1 MQSEQ
6 EPLPYRQCAG
16 IVLFN
21 DSGMV
26 LVGKRIDQITEA
38 WQMPQGG
45 IDENEEPLEA
55 ALRELEEEIN
65 TGNVKILAESKN
77 WYKYDIPKNLRGKLW
92 KGRYRGQNQK
102 WFAMKYLGED
112 NEIQPQSVEKPEF
125 SDWKWSKIDSIVDSI
140 VPFKREVYKN
150 FKGWNCST
158 KGIKKFDD
166 LPDNAKIYIKEL
178 EKFIET
184 KVASISTSPERDDT
198 ILIVDPFS
206 S

>member
-1 MQSEQ
+1 MPSEQ

-65 TGNVKILAESKN
+65 TANVEILAESKN
-77 WYKYDIPKNLRGKLW
+77 WYKYDLPKNLRGKLW

-102 WFAMKYLGED
+102 WFAMKYLGD
-112 NEIQPQSVEKPEF
+112 DKQIQPQSVKKPEF
-125 SDWKWSKIDSIVDSI
+125 NDWKWIDIEDLPRVAI
-140 VPFKREVYKN
+140 N
-150 FKGWNCST
+150 FKQ
-158 KGIKKFDD
+158 D
-166 LPDNAKIYIKEL
+166 IYH
-178 EKFIET
+178 
-184 KVASISTSPERDDT
+184 SISIEFYEISKSLKEK
-198 ILIVDPFS
+198 INLF
-206 S
+206 

>member
-65 TGNVKILAESKN
+65 TANVKILAESKN

-102 WFAMKYLGED
+102 WFAMKYLGDD
-112 NEIQPQSVEKPEF
+112 NQIQPQSVEKPEF
-125 SDWKWSKIDSIVDSI
+125 NDWKWIDI
-140 VPFKREVYKN
+140 E
-150 FKGWNCST
+150 
-158 KGIKKFDD
+158 D
-166 LPDNAKIYIKEL
+166 LPRVAIKFKQDIYR
-178 EKFIET
+178 
-184 KVASISTSPERDDT
+184 SISVEFYEISKSLKENFN
-198 ILIVDPFS
+198 LL
-206 S
+206 

>member
-1 MQSEQ
+1 MIQSEQ

-26 LVGKRIDQITEA
+26 LVGKRIDQISEA

-45 IDENEEPLEA
+45 IDGNEEPLEA

-65 TGNVKILAESKN
+65 TANVEILAESKN
-77 WYKYDIPKNLRGKLW
+77 WYQYDLPENLRGKLW
-92 KGRYRGQNQK
+92 KGKYRGQNQK

-125 SDWKWSKIDSIVDSI
+125 DDWKWINI
-140 VPFKREVYKN
+140 E
-150 FKGWNCST
+150 
-158 KGIKKFDD
+158 D
-166 LPDNAKIYIKEL
+166 LPRVAIKFKQDIYR
-178 EKFIET
+178 
-184 KVASISTSPERDDT
+184 SISVEFYEISKSLREK
-198 ILIVDPFS
+198 INLV
-206 S
+206 

>member
-1 MQSEQ
+1 MIQSEQ

-26 LVGKRIDQITEA
+26 LVGKRIDQISEA

-45 IDENEEPLEA
+45 IDGNEEPLEA

-65 TGNVKILAESKN
+65 TANVEILAESKN
-77 WYKYDIPKNLRGKLW
+77 WYQYDLPKNLRGKLW
-92 KGRYRGQNQK
+92 KGKYRGQNQK

-125 SDWKWSKIDSIVDSI
+125 DDWKWINI
-140 VPFKREVYKN
+140 E
-150 FKGWNCST
+150 
-158 KGIKKFDD
+158 D
-166 LPDNAKIYIKEL
+166 LPRVAIKFKQDIYRSIAVEFYEISKSLREKINL
-178 EKFIET
+178 
-184 KVASISTSPERDDT
+184 V
-198 ILIVDPFS
+198 
-206 S
+206 